1 MAAVTIGT
9 SNLTFATVS
18 EGSIGLVQSFSEA
31 RNIEK
36 NEVRNNAGDIV
47 AVGYYNATTSY
58 SLSVA
63 PVAITG
69 AYNVTAGAALA
80 ALANATTLGTTRIDS
95 ITLNKSNDA
104 FVTLDISA
112 TGYPNVS

>member
-9 SNLTFATVS
+9 AGLSFGLVA
-18 EGSIGLVQSFSEA
+18 EAGIGLVQSFSEA
-31 RNIEK
+31 RNVEK
-36 NEVRNNAGDIV
+36 NEVRNNSGDIV
-47 AVGYYNATTSY
+47 AIGYFNATTSY
-58 SLSVA
+58 SLS
-63 PVAITG
+63 VAITG

>member
-9 SNLTFATVS
+9 AGLSFGLVA
-18 EGSIGLVQSFSEA
+18 EAGIGLVQSFSEA
-31 RNIEK
+31 RNVEK

-47 AVGYYNATTSY
+47 AIGYYNATTSY

-63 PVAITG
+63 IIG
-69 AYNVTAGAALA
+69 SYNVTAGAALA

>member
-9 SNLTFATVS
+9 AGLSFGLVA
-18 EGSIGLVQSFSEA
+18 EAGIGLIQSFSEA
-31 RNIEK
+31 RNVEK

-47 AVGYYNATTSY
+47 AIGYYNATTAY
-58 SLSVA
+58 SLS
-63 PVAITG
+63 VAITG

>member
-1 MAAVTIGT
+1 MPAATIGT
-9 SNLTFATVS
+9 AGLVFGLTA
-18 EGSIGLVQSFSEA
+18 EAGIGLIQSFSEA
-31 RNIEK
+31 RSVEK
-36 NEVRNNAGDIV
+36 NEVKNNQGDIV
-47 AVGYYNATTSY
+47 AIGYFNPTTAY

-63 PVAITG
+63 ITG
-69 AYNVTAGAALA
+69 SYNVTAGAALS

-112 TGYPNVS
+112 TGYPNVT

>member
-1 MAAVTIGT
+1 MAAVTIGQAGLVFGVT
-9 SNLTFATVS
+9 T
-18 EGSIGLVQSFSEA
+18 EGIGLVQSFSET

-36 NEVRNNAGDIV
+36 NEIRNNVGDIV
-47 AVGYYNATTSY
+47 GVAYYNATTGY

-63 PVAITG
+63 VTG
-69 AYNVTAGAALA
+69 SYNVTAGAALA

-104 FVTLDISA
+104 FVTVDISA